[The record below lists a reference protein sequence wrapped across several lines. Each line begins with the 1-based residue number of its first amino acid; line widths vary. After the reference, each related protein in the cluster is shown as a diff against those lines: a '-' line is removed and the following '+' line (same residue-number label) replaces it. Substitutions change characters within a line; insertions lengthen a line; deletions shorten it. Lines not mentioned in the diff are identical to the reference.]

1 MMTILQAHIKFLYF
15 FITAI
20 KTYFLHFNI
29 YNIIFK
35 YNIHIFGI
43 IHSRIYFVGN
53 SLLISIQTRKWQH
66 HFIYTYTYEY
76 VIRI

>member
-29 YNIIFK
+29 IFK
-35 YNIHIFGI
+35 YNIHILIGI
-43 IHSRIYFVGN
+43 IHSGIYFVGN